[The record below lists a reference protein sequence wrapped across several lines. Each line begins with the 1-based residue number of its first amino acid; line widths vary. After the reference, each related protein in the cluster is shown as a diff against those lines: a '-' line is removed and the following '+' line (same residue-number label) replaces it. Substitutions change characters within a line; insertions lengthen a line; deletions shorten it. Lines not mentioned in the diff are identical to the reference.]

1 MTRGGLESL
10 LAGIRR
16 VRVALVGDFAL
27 DAYWFV
33 DMAKSEPSLETGLNT
48 RPLRSQRYSLGGAG
62 NIAANMAALGCRSVH
77 ALGVAGP
84 DPFAI
89 EMIRQLRGAGV
100 DTGGLIEQENGWA
113 TPVFIKPHAGNRE
126 LNRIDTA
133 DYNRLSEATADRLF
147 RNLYRL
153 LPRVDI
159 IVVNQQIK
167 DSLHC
172 VSFRRRMAEFIRRHT
187 RRLILADT
195 RDYGHAY
202 RAAALKVNEH
212 EAVRLCGMRG
222 GKVPAKRR
230 VETAARMLF
239 AKSGRPVFV
248 TRGRKGCLVADAVGL
263 HEVPAIRVKGKTDTV
278 GAGDSTLAGIALA
291 LAAGRS
297 PVAAA
302 ELGNLAATVT
312 IRKLHQTGTA
322 SPAEIRRAWRNQGL
336 RWASFAR
343 P

>member
-10 LAGIRR
+10 LADIRK

-27 DAYWFV
+27 DAYWFI

-48 RPLRSQRYSLGGAG
+48 RPISIQRYSLGGAG
-62 NIAANMAALGCRSVH
+62 NIAANLSALGCPRVH
-77 ALGVAGP
+77 ALGVVGR
-84 DPFAI
+84 DPFAG
-89 EMIRQLRGAGV
+89 ELVRRLDGHGV
-100 DTGGLIEQENGWA
+100 DTSGLVVQEKDWA
-113 TPVFIKPHAGNRE
+113 TPVFIKPHSGNRE
-126 LNRIDTA
+126 INRIDTA
-133 DYNRLSEATADRLF
+133 DYNRLSRATIDRLF
-147 RNLYRL
+147 RNLVRL

-159 IVVNQQIK
+159 VVVNQQIK

-172 VSFRRRMAEFIRRHT
+172 ARFRRRMAEFIRRHP

-222 GKVPAKRR
+222 GKVLAKLR
-230 VETAARMLF
+230 VEMAARTLF

-248 TRGRKGCLVADAVGL
+248 TRGRKGCLVADQAGL
-263 HEVPAIRVKGKTDTV
+263 HEVPAIRVRGKTDTV

-291 LAAGRS
+291 LATGKT
-297 PVAAA
+297 PVVAA

-322 SPAEIRRAWRNQGL
+322 SPDEIRKAWR
-336 RWASFAR
+336 SSS
-343 P
+343 